1 MKKLS
6 AIFLVC
12 LLVLVGCGAGGGQS
26 KDEGLVLDYINT
38 FVNGTDV
45 DAKTKFVEENVHPD
59 IKPLFALG
67 QNNVT
72 DESKMY
78 KDPKVMESIDYEESG
93 KKGTLVLA
101 RGTVDGKEKEII
113 VLVME
118 GKIGFGFT
126 PDGEGEL
133 KTGYD
138 EMRAKFKTEPLK

>member
-6 AIFLVC
+6 ALFLVC
-12 LLVLVGCGAGGGQS
+12 LLVLAGCGGGGQS
-26 KDEGLVLDYINT
+26 KDDGLVLDYLNT
-38 FVNGTDV
+38 FVNGTDL
-45 DAKTKFVEENVHPD
+45 DAKKKFVEEKVHPD

-78 KDPKVMESIDYEESG
+78 KDPKVMESIDYEEAG

-101 RGTVDGKEKEII
+101 RGTVDGNEKEII

-118 GKIGFGFT
+118 GKIAFGFT
-126 PDGEGEL
+126 PDGEGDV
-133 KTGYD
+133 KAGYD
-138 EMRAKFKTEPLK
+138 EMRAKFKTEALK